1 MWIGLQIMEPMYSG
15 ALSFFPTNGQ
25 FGFSAPS
32 QKESIGP
39 FLTWKFKVSH
49 FLVIGLFLT
58 AKFLKWLVFGT
69 LTASEVDILREKAGY
84 TIWEFV
90 FGFLVFYCSTG
101 GTLDTS
107 GEVIKFAGLFLCV
120 WLVKSFH
127 YLIAARVQTLYS
139 APDAPVLGDMQVR
152 FLLWRVALGIV
163 MLNVVDGLLIF
174 KYMHD
179 VMVTNY
185 IKHNVLITIF
195 GFEILNHYPL
205 LMSTSLQFCL
215 NMNLLAS
222 EAWKRKRLWIFFVAE
237 FALNLVLLAMSFI
250 FSLLFFYHYTV
261 PVYMLPAAYRSLKV
275 AVTKTRVLIEF
286 RKRELMLGRLVDAA
300 SAGDEVCSICYE
312 PLCVE
317 QRNVRT
323 TPCCDRGFHYGC
335 IKLWLE
341 YSPSCPFCRK
351 KI

>member
-1 MWIGLQIMEPMYSG
+1 M
-15 ALSFFPTNGQ
+15 A
-25 FGFSAPS
+25 
-32 QKESIGP
+32 
-39 FLTWKFKVSH
+39 H
-49 FLVIGLFLT
+49 FVVLGLFLT
-58 AKFLKWLVFGT
+58 ANFFKWLIFGT
-69 LTASEVDILREKAGY
+69 LTTSEVDILREKAGY

-107 GEVIKFAGLFLCV
+107 GEVVKFAGLFLCV

-127 YLIAARVQTLYS
+127 YLIAARVQMLYS
-139 APDAPVLGDMQVR
+139 SADARAVGDIQVR
-152 FLLWRVALGIV
+152 FLLSRVALGIV

-174 KYMHD
+174 KYMRD

-215 NMNLLAS
+215 HMNLLDS
-222 EAWKRKRLWIFFVAE
+222 EAWKRRRLWIFFVAE
-237 FALNLVLLAMSFI
+237 FALNLLLLAMSFI
-250 FSLLFFYHYTV
+250 FSLVFFYHYTV

-286 RKRELMLGRLVDAA
+286 RKRELMLKRLVLAT
-300 SAGDEVCSICYE
+300 SVSDETCSICYE
-312 PLCVE
+312 ELCLA
-317 QRNVRT
+317 RRDVRA
-323 TPCCDRGFHYGC
+323 TPCCDRGFHYSC

-341 YSPSCPFCRK
+341 YSPTCPYCRK
-351 KI
+351 KM